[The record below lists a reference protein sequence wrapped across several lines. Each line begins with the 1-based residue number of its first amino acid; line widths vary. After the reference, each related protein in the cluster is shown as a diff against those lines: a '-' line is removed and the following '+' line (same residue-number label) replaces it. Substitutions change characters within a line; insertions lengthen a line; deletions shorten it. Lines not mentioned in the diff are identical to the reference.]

1 MVTREGIR
9 EAAARLGAPIYG
21 LRGRRLR
28 SNTFGGSQHTL
39 GLFFGSYEHGIGVE
53 TSTEPVDD
61 DRMLLELVLMLDPEF
76 PLVIDEQRFELGLD
90 DEAVSFEGFAID
102 ENWWCGRARIGDRF
116 LYLRAIDSPRTGIS
130 LREIKFKPIDP

>member
-1 MVTREGIR
+1 MVIREELR
-9 EAAARLGAPIYG
+9 EAAASLGPPIYG

-28 SNTFGGSQHTL
+28 TNTFGGDRHSL
-39 GLFFGSYEHGIGVE
+39 GLFFGSHEHAIGVE

-76 PLVIDEQRFELGLD
+76 PLVIDEQRFELSFGG
-90 DEAVSFEGFAID
+90 EAVSFEGFAID
-102 ENWWCGRARIGDRF
+102 ENWWCGRAAIGDRF

-130 LREIKFKPIDP
+130 LREVRFKSE